1 MLTGVALKKLE
12 FTPHKVFDLIV
23 NGEKTTRFRVTLV
36 GVTGLP
42 DSGKTTLVQKLI
54 PTSTRQKSIEGL
66 SLFEIGY
73 CATSKRDTMAV
84 QWEEFTRED
93 IYMYM
98 LTRALTNETRIQELL
113 PELEEWKDD
122 SLPEKCFPS
131 QHIRTRFK
139 DMYIKMRQALMKFSE
154 SESDT
159 RFHVLA
165 DPTYVLLNVWDI
177 GVSRALHEAFP
188 LLARLT
194 YPLVL
199 VNVLN
204 LSRDFGENLRKAPDL
219 KDIHR
224 EQSVMVGRSRA
235 HYYTRIAGLCKSEG
249 RCILIA
255 THKDK
260 VKPQDRVGRVRE
272 LEAAIRA
279 KAGDVGVVSLYPE
292 MLAIDV
298 NNKEDCARVKQC
310 LEDLVNSDQK
320 FNKDL
325 QLNWIFL
332 RTALIG
338 YESESDFRM
347 SREEFDQL
355 AQQCG
360 LKTKKEIDE
369 CLEFFTGVGSLL
381 YHSLYF
387 RENVIYNPYIF
398 FQKLNILYNHSAGQK
413 STHAKES
420 LKYGILCKTVATEL
434 WDTKSGDK
442 DFFWHLLQD
451 SGVAAST
458 CDLNLKC
465 PYHECN
471 DRDCLFISSV
481 CKERMYRDSSSNMK
495 LDSIFITFNAQY
507 VPADIQALFV
517 KYVPLYFTGVQ
528 LKITDYYNFTEFEL
542 PENRGSFKVVIHGDV
557 VEIITDKTIQE
568 NVEMLSVLKT
578 VCVKIL
584 DTVLKY
590 FPGFE
595 YQLGFLCPES
605 KIEKRCPPNNSK
617 ISYLYFIPSQYET
630 HLFCRMC
637 EEFHKLTDGQTKW
650 MKAFIMV
657 LTYNVHTYIPSLP
670 INFLK

>member
-1 MLTGVALKKLE
+1 MLTDKALEKHK
-12 FTPHKVFDLIV
+12 FTPHKVFELIV
-23 NGEKTTRFRVTLV
+23 NGEKTTRFKVTLV

-54 PTSTRQKSIEGL
+54 PTATQRKSLEGL

-73 CATSKRDTMAV
+73 CATSKRDTMAI

-93 IYMYM
+93 IYTYM
-98 LTRALTNETRIQELL
+98 LTRALTNETKIQEQL
-113 PELEEWKDD
+113 PELEEWNDA

-139 DMYIKMRQALMKFSE
+139 NMYIKMREALSKFSE
-154 SESDT
+154 YESDT

-177 GVSRALHEAFP
+177 GVSKALHEAFP
-188 LLARLT
+188 LLARLIH
-194 YPLVL
+194 PLVL
-199 VNVLN
+199 LNLLN
-204 LSRDFGENLRKAPDL
+204 LSRDFGKNLRKAPDL
-219 KDIHR
+219 KEIHQ
-224 EQSVMVGRSRA
+224 EQSVMVGRSRG

-249 RCILIA
+249 RSILIA
-255 THKDK
+255 THNDK
-260 VKPQDRVGRVRE
+260 VKPQDRVGRVKQ

-279 KAGDVGVVSLYPE
+279 KAGDMGVVSLHPE
-292 MLAIDV
+292 MLAVDV
-298 NNKEDCARVKQC
+298 NNKEDCARIKQC
-310 LEDLVNSDQK
+310 LEDLVNSDK
-320 FNKDL
+320 DFNKDL
-325 QLNWIFL
+325 RLNWIFL

-381 YHSLYF
+381 YHSMFF
-387 RENVIYNPYIF
+387 RENVIYSPFNF
-398 FQKLNILYNHSAGQK
+398 FKKLNILYNHTAGQK

-420 LKYGILCKTVATEL
+420 LKYGILCKTVAAEL
-434 WDTKSGDK
+434 WDTESGDK

-465 PYHECN
+465 PYIECN
-471 DRDCLFISSV
+471 ERDCLFISSV
-481 CKERMYRDSSSNMK
+481 CKERIYRCDSRVMK
-495 LDSIFITFNAQY
+495 PDSIYITFNAQHI
-507 VPADIQALFV
+507 PADIQALFV
-517 KYVPLYFTGVQ
+517 KYVPLYFTRVQ
-528 LKITDYYNFTEFEL
+528 LKTTEYYNLTEFEL
-542 PENRGSFKVVIHGDV
+542 PENKGSFKIVIHGDV
-557 VEIITDKTIQE
+557 VEIITDETIQE
-568 NVEMLSVLKT
+568 NIEMLSVLKT

-584 DTVLKY
+584 DSVLEY

-605 KIEKRCPPNNSK
+605 KIEKGYRCPPNNSK

-637 EEFHKLTDGQTKW
+637 EAFHKLTDGQTKW

-657 LTYNVHTYIPSLP
+657 LTYISS
-670 INFLK
+670 